1 VRMLDEIVLRA
12 KTTTQGANGYPVEEV
27 SQRAVFADVL
37 GVTRAEHYAA
47 QGAGTR
53 ADVVFVVATDEY
65 NGETEVKYGG
75 KVYDVTRTHERME
88 ARTNTRSYRADPTR
102 MELICVRR

>member
-1 VRMLDEIVLRA
+1 MRMLDEIVLRA
-12 KTTTQGANGYPVEEV
+12 KTTTQGANGYPVETVTE
-27 SQRAVFADVL
+27 RAVYADVL
-37 GVTRAEHYAA
+37 SVTRAEHYAA

-65 NGETEVKYGG
+65 ADETEVEYGG

-88 ARTNTRSYRADPTR
+88 ARTNLRSYRADPTR
-102 MELICVRR
+102 MELVCVRR